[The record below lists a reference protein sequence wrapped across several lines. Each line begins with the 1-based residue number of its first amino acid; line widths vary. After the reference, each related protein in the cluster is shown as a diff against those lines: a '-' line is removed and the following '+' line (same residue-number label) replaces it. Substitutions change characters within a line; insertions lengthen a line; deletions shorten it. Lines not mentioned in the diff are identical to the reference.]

1 MVSIKRL
8 PSLLPDEPKTHH
20 FGNPPKGFQNPWP
33 SHNPT
38 HGGPLSVLKCRF
50 ARDRPEFVPVP
61 ADRSG
66 LVPVQ
71 KVDFSSSDPGFK
83 VTWIGHA
90 SFLLQTSRPEGA
102 TRGINILC
110 DPVFSERTS
119 PFTWLGPKRY
129 TPTPCTLQELLD
141 SVEIDAVLISH
152 NHYDHAD
159 EETLKA
165 IYAKRKSNVHFL
177 AGLHN
182 ARWLSGFG
190 IDRSHIT
197 ELDWWDGVEIE
208 VGNAGTVRITCTP
221 TQHFSSRWI
230 NDRDHDLW
238 CSYAIHDLND
248 GGKKLYFAGDTAY
261 RTIPAKNMSREE
273 EDAQPVCPT
282 FKQVGDLL
290 GPFDLALLPIGL
302 CEPREWMSTV
312 HANSWDSIRIHRD
325 VRSKKSIESIRSMY
339 RWYRNAKI
347 CYAYL
352 YDVDSTAGG
361 TRKFQA
367 STTLRHGEDQRS
379 DSSDAIWFER
389 GWTLQELLAPMA
401 VRFYD
406 SNWRVIGTKAN
417 LARDIAA
424 AAGIEARYLGDDRA
438 FRKASIATKMSWL
451 ANRTTSTKRCEDIAY
466 STFGIFGIS
475 DFAPLYGEGM
485 NAFLRLQK
493 ALVPK
498 QDESLPAWT
507 MPTQENVYVL
517 AGRSTNGAF

>member
-20 FGNPPKGFQNPWP
+20 VGNPPKGFQNPWS

-38 HGGPLSVLKCRF
+38 HSGPLSVLKCRF

-71 KVDFSSSDPGFK
+71 KVDFSNSDPGFK

-90 SFLLQTSRPEGA
+90 SFLLQTSRPEGT

-208 VGNAGTVRITCTP
+208 VENAGTVRITCTP

-238 CSYAIHDLND
+238 CSYAIHDQNEE
-248 GGKKLYFAGDTAY
+248 GKKLYFAGDTAY

-273 EDAQPVCPT
+273 EDEQPVCPT

-312 HANSWDSIRIHRD
+312 HANSWDSIRIHQD
-325 VRSKKSIESIRSMY
+325 VRSKKSIGMHWGTVRGGLSQVYE
-339 RWYRNAKI
+339 
-347 CYAYL
+347 
-352 YDVDSTAGG
+352 DVRTPP
-361 TRKFQA
+361 K
-367 STTLRHGEDQRS
+367 
-379 DSSDAIWFER
+379 
-389 GWTLQELLAPMA
+389 
-401 VRFYD
+401 
-406 SNWRVIGTKAN
+406 NWRKAADEAGLKWGEEIG
-417 LARDIAA
+417 L
-424 AAGIEARYLGDDRA
+424 
-438 FRKASIATKMSWL
+438 MHV
-451 ANRTTSTKRCEDIAY
+451 
-466 STFGIFGIS
+466 
-475 DFAPLYGEGM
+475 GET
-485 NAFLRLQK
+485 LII
-493 ALVPK
+493 
-498 QDESLPAWT
+498 
-507 MPTQENVYVL
+507 
-517 AGRSTNGAF
+517 GR

>member
-20 FGNPPKGFQNPWP
+20 VGNPPKGFQNPWP

-71 KVDFSSSDPGFK
+71 KVDFSNSDPGFK

-119 PFTWLGPKRY
+119 PFTWLGPKKY

-273 EDAQPVCPT
+273 EDAQPFCPT

-312 HANSWDSIRIHRD
+312 HANSWDSIRIHQD
-325 VRSKKSIESIRSMY
+325 VRSKKSIGMHWGTVRGGLSQVYE
-339 RWYRNAKI
+339 
-347 CYAYL
+347 
-352 YDVDSTAGG
+352 DVRTPP
-361 TRKFQA
+361 K
-367 STTLRHGEDQRS
+367 
-379 DSSDAIWFER
+379 
-389 GWTLQELLAPMA
+389 
-401 VRFYD
+401 
-406 SNWRVIGTKAN
+406 NWRKAADEAGLKWGEEIG
-417 LARDIAA
+417 L
-424 AAGIEARYLGDDRA
+424 
-438 FRKASIATKMSWL
+438 MHV
-451 ANRTTSTKRCEDIAY
+451 
-466 STFGIFGIS
+466 
-475 DFAPLYGEGM
+475 GET
-485 NAFLRLQK
+485 LII
-493 ALVPK
+493 
-498 QDESLPAWT
+498 
-507 MPTQENVYVL
+507 
-517 AGRSTNGAF
+517 GR